1 MLDRYRMRC
10 PAIVAQVA
18 PLFAQPAPAAPEAPT
33 TAGAEITALV
43 RAAPAAPAAPAGI
56 SKARAA
62 DVLERF
68 AAAHGI
74 DWTAARSQMI
84 EGDAEAGAAQL
95 AADTGDGIEHA
106 GVACWLHLLAERA
119 PPACTPWPT
128 GYREGATGL
137 DTYGRPLPVDC
148 QTVTCGSC
156 QHFEPDPI
164 NPPAGAGTCRAGV
177 GHLSVGKSLHPMTRR
192 LCDHHSGELVPQ

>member
-1 MLDRYRMRC
+1 MLDRYRTQC
-10 PAIVAQVA
+10 PAIVGTVF
-18 PLFAQPAPAAPEAPT
+18 PLFGQAAPAAPEALAT
-33 TAGAEITALV
+33 TGAEITAQV
-43 RAAPAAPAAPAGI
+43 RAAPAAPAAPAEI
-56 SKARAA
+56 SKARA
-62 DVLERF
+62 DTTLEGF
-68 AAAHGI
+68 AAGHGI

-95 AADTGDGIEHA
+95 AADAGDGIEAA
-106 GVACWLHLLAERA
+106 GVACWLRLLADRA
-119 PPACTPWPT
+119 PPTYTPWPT
-128 GYREGATGL
+128 GCRNGATGL
-137 DTYGRPLPVDC
+137 DTYGRSLPVTC

-177 GHLSVGKSLHPMTRR
+177 GHLSVGKSLHPMTHR